1 MEIRALRAED
11 DRGRFRSGDSDLDRF
26 FHVYAGQNQFRHHI
40 GTTYVAVE
48 AGTICGYVTVAA
60 GGLEIEDLPEAL
72 RRRLPSYP
80 LPVLRLA
87 RLAVD
92 GAFRGQGIGK
102 ELLAF
107 ALGLALRMRD
117 DFGCVGVIVDAKP
130 DAEAFYSRFG
140 FQSLDVVE
148 GAAGTRPLPVAMFL
162 PVGEIDT
169 AGRATGRTP
178 RR

>member
-1 MEIRALRAED
+1 
-11 DRGRFRSGDSDLDRF
+11 
-26 FHVYAGQNQFRHHI
+26 
-40 GTTYVAVE
+40 VAVE

-60 GGLEIEDLPEAL
+60 GSLEIEDLPAAV
-72 RRRLPSYP
+72 RRRLPDYP

-92 GAFRGQGIGK
+92 AAFGGKGLGK

-107 ALGLALRMRD
+107 TLELALRMRD
-117 DFGCVGVIVDAKP
+117 DFGCVGVVVDAKP

-140 FQSLDVVE
+140 FQALEVVE

-162 PVGEIDT
+162 PVREIDT
-169 AGRATGRTP
+169 AGQAGRAP